1 MHKDKDPRK
10 QQRNNLNGRVCVLR
24 TNATMEVLVWLS
36 RINASSLLCMLLAA
50 TTFPHAVSVNVAEAD
65 LPYLEHPHVDSCS
78 WTGGSC
84 EWDYNMQPMTAV
96 FENNRK
102 EVFYA
107 YVEPD
112 VSTFYNQSEGQ
123 LQVVR
128 PDFTGMFVKFVN
140 MGPRTVRIMWYVEGR
155 ADDSIGAFIH
165 TFDG

>member
-1 MHKDKDPRK
+1 MS
-10 QQRNNLNGRVCVLR
+10 
-24 TNATMEVLVWLS
+24 MFVWLS
-36 RINASSLLCMLLAA
+36 RINACSLLCMVLAVA
-50 TTFPHAVSVNVAEAD
+50 SIPPIVSEGVAEAD
-65 LPYLEHPHVDSCS
+65 LPSLEHPHADSCS

-84 EWDYNMQPMTAV
+84 EWDYNMQAMTAV

-123 LQVVR
+123 LQVVQ

-140 MGPRTVRIMWYVEGR
+140 MGPKTVRIMWYVKR
-155 ADDSIGAFIH
+155 KKRTAISISSLMLWLTYIIAWLF
-165 TFDG
+165 